1 MVIKGYLCNMYNTKI
16 MKTFLITFS
25 PTGTSRK
32 VGEAIAR
39 GIDPECIVYDYMKGR
54 GAITVP
60 AGAVAVVSVPVY
72 GGHVAPPASEWIK
85 NISGEGA
92 MAVTTVVYGNR
103 DYENALVELGDM
115 LRARGF
121 RIAGGATFV
130 GEHSYST
137 ARFPIAAGRPDCSD
151 LEQASRFGAALKEKM
166 LRRSV
171 DDIDL
176 SAIVHTENPAAA
188 TARFYEG
195 VMKIRSSGTV
205 SRTPVVDEAGCVHCG
220 RCVAVCPMGA
230 ITEGNECNTD
240 AGRCIDCCA
249 CVKAC
254 ATGART
260 YETPFAPLL
269 SECFG
274 EQKPNH
280 TIL

>member
-1 MVIKGYLCNMYNTKI
+1 MVIKGYLCGMYNTKI

-54 GAITVP
+54 CAITVP
-60 AGAVAVVSVPVY
+60 AGAVAVFSVPVY

-92 MAVTTVVYGNR
+92 MAVATVVYGNR

-166 LRRSV
+166 LRGSV

-195 VMKIRSSGTV
+195 VMEIRSSGTV
-205 SRTPVVDEAGCVHCG
+205 PHTPVVDEAGCVHCG

-230 ITEGNECNTD
+230 ITEGNECHTD

-254 ATGART
+254 STGART
-260 YETPFAPLL
+260 YDTPFAPLL

>member
-39 GIDPECIVYDYMKGR
+39 GIDPECIVYDYMNDR

-85 NISGEGA
+85 KISGEGA
-92 MAVTTVVYGNR
+92 MAVATVVYGNR

-121 RIAGGATFV
+121 RIVGGATFV

-166 LRRSV
+166 LRGSV

-205 SRTPVVDEAGCVHCG
+205 PRTPVVDEAGCVHCG

>member
-1 MVIKGYLCNMYNTKI
+1 MVIKGYLCNMYLAKI

-85 NISGEGA
+85 KISGEGA
-92 MAVTTVVYGNR
+92 MAVATVVYGNR

-121 RIAGGATFV
+121 RISGGSTFV

-137 ARFPIAAGRPDCSD
+137 ARCPIAAGRPDCSD

-166 LRRSV
+166 LRGSV

-205 SRTPVVDEAGCVHCG
+205 PRTPVVDEAGCVHCG

-230 ITEGNECNTD
+230 ITEGNECHTD
-240 AGRCIDCCA
+240 TGRCIDCCA

-260 YETPFAPLL
+260 YDTPFAPLL

>member
-92 MAVTTVVYGNR
+92 MAVATVVYGNR

-121 RIAGGATFV
+121 RISGGATFV

-137 ARFPIAAGRPDCSD
+137 ARFPIAAGRPDCCD
-151 LEQASRFGAALKEKM
+151 LEQALWFGAALKEKM
-166 LRRSV
+166 LRGSV

-176 SAIVHTENPAAA
+176 STIVHTENPAAA

-205 SRTPVVDEAGCVHCG
+205 PRTPVVDEAGCVHCG

-230 ITEGNECNTD
+230 ITEGNECHTD

-260 YETPFAPLL
+260 YDTPFAPLL

>member
-39 GIDPECIVYDYMKGR
+39 GIDPECIVYDYMNDR

-92 MAVTTVVYGNR
+92 MAVATVVYGNR

-166 LRRSV
+166 LRGSV

-205 SRTPVVDEAGCVHCG
+205 PRTPVVDEAGCVHCG

>member
-1 MVIKGYLCNMYNTKI
+1 
-16 MKTFLITFS
+16 
-25 PTGTSRK
+25 
-32 VGEAIAR
+32 
-39 GIDPECIVYDYMKGR
+39 MKGR

-60 AGAVAVVSVPVY
+60 AGAVAVFSVPVY

-85 NISGEGA
+85 KISGEGA
-92 MAVTTVVYGNR
+92 MAVATVVYGNR

-115 LRARGF
+115 LRTRGF

-137 ARFPIAAGRPDCSD
+137 ARFPIAAGRPDCCD
-151 LEQASRFGAALKEKM
+151 LEQALRFGAALKEKM

-205 SRTPVVDEAGCVHCG
+205 PRTPVVDEAGCVHCG

-230 ITEGNECNTD
+230 ITEGNECHTD

-260 YETPFAPLL
+260 YDTPFAPLL

>member
-1 MVIKGYLCNMYNTKI
+1 MVIKGYLCDMYNTKI

-60 AGAVAVVSVPVY
+60 AGAVAVFSVPVY

-92 MAVTTVVYGNR
+92 MAVATVVYGNR

-121 RIAGGATFV
+121 RIVGGATFV

-137 ARFPIAAGRPDCSD
+137 ARFPIAAGRPDCRD
-151 LEQASRFGAALKEKM
+151 LEQALRFGAALKEKM
-166 LRRSV
+166 LQGSV

-205 SRTPVVDEAGCVHCG
+205 PRTPVVDEAGCVHCG

>member
-85 NISGEGA
+85 KISGEGA
-92 MAVTTVVYGNR
+92 MAVATVVYGNR

-166 LRRSV
+166 LQGSV

-176 SAIVHTENPAAA
+176 SAIVHTENPTAA

-205 SRTPVVDEAGCVHCG
+205 PRTPVVDEADRKSTRLNSSH
-220 RCVAVCPMGA
+220 M
-230 ITEGNECNTD
+230 
-240 AGRCIDCCA
+240 
-249 CVKAC
+249 
-254 ATGART
+254 
-260 YETPFAPLL
+260 
-269 SECFG
+269 
-274 EQKPNH
+274 
-280 TIL
+280 

>member
-1 MVIKGYLCNMYNTKI
+1 MYNTKI

-92 MAVTTVVYGNR
+92 MAVATVVYGNR

-137 ARFPIAAGRPDCSD
+137 ARFPIAAGRPDCCD
-151 LEQASRFGAALKEKM
+151 LEQALRFGAALKEKM
-166 LRRSV
+166 LRGSV

-176 SAIVHTENPAAA
+176 STIVHTENPAAA

-205 SRTPVVDEAGCVHCG
+205 PRTPVVDEAGCVHCG

-230 ITEGNECNTD
+230 ITEGNECHTD

-260 YETPFAPLL
+260 YDTPFAPLL

-274 EQKPNH
+274 EQKLNH

>member
-92 MAVTTVVYGNR
+92 MAVATVVYGNR

-166 LRRSV
+166 LQGSV

-205 SRTPVVDEAGCVHCG
+205 PRTPVVDEAGCVHCG

-230 ITEGNECNTD
+230 ITEVNECHTD
-240 AGRCIDCCA
+240 TGRCIDCCA

>member
-39 GIDPECIVYDYMKGR
+39 GIDPECIVYDYMNDR

-60 AGAVAVVSVPVY
+60 AGTVAVFSVPVY

-92 MAVTTVVYGNR
+92 MAVATVVYGNR

-115 LRARGF
+115 LRASGF

-166 LRRSV
+166 LRGSV

-205 SRTPVVDEAGCVHCG
+205 PRTPVVDEAGCVHCG

>member
-1 MVIKGYLCNMYNTKI
+1 MVIKGYLCGMYNTKI

-54 GAITVP
+54 CAITVP

-92 MAVTTVVYGNR
+92 MAVATVVYGNR
-103 DYENALVELGDM
+103 HYENALEELGDM

-137 ARFPIAAGRPDCSD
+137 ARFPIAAGRPDCCD

-166 LRRSV
+166 LRGSV

-176 SAIVHTENPAAA
+176 STIVHTENPAAA

-205 SRTPVVDEAGCVHCG
+205 PRTPVVDEAGCVHCG

>member
-1 MVIKGYLCNMYNTKI
+1 MVIKGYLCGMYNTKI

-54 GAITVP
+54 CAITVP
-60 AGAVAVVSVPVY
+60 AGAVAVFSVPVY

-92 MAVTTVVYGNR
+92 MAVATVVYGNR

-121 RIAGGATFV
+121 RIVGGATFV

-137 ARFPIAAGRPDCSD
+137 ARFPIAAGRPDCRD

-166 LRRSV
+166 LRGSV

-176 SAIVHTENPAAA
+176 STIVHTENPAAA

-205 SRTPVVDEAGCVHCG
+205 PRTPVVDEAGCVHCG

>member
-1 MVIKGYLCNMYNTKI
+1 

-60 AGAVAVVSVPVY
+60 AGAVAVFSMPVY

-92 MAVTTVVYGNR
+92 MAVATVVYGNR

-166 LRRSV
+166 LRGSV

-205 SRTPVVDEAGCVHCG
+205 PRTPVVDEAGCVHCG

-230 ITEGNECNTD
+230 ITEGNECHTD

-260 YETPFAPLL
+260 YDTPFAPLL